1 MTFGQ
6 GGIALWLY
14 ELKQKNIN
22 EFMYRDLPKELQL
35 KRMILKARV
44 SGLITK
50 IKKDDKAITW
60 RITKEGHAVATLYG
74 KKEYDNEMQ

>member
-35 KRMILKARV
+35 KRMILKAKFR
-44 SGLITK
+44 INNK
-50 IKKDDKAITW
+50 DKK
-60 RITKEGHAVATLYG
+60 R
-74 KKEYDNEMQ
+74 